1 MTSYGFSD
9 LLCCFIGLVLIWLNN
24 SLNIGKTMTP
34 KTANEVKLMCFGKIL
49 ENSKTVGQCK
59 LPFGDVGGGGVM
71 VMHVVVQP
79 TIDKAKSGMI

>member
-9 LLCCFIGLVLIWLNN
+9 LLCFFIGLVLIWLNN